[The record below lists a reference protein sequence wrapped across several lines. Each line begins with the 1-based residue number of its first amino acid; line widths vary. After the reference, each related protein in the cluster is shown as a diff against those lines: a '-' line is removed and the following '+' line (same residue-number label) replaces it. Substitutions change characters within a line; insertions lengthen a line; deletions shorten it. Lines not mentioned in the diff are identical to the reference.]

1 MKSTTLLSL
10 LSLAST
16 ALCHA
21 YIKELVIGGQVYA
34 GFDPFY
40 QSSPQGVVQPWDTN
54 NRNTDG
60 PMRLSDGDGIICG
73 RNPSPAQNVAK
84 APAGSQI
91 TFRWSRWQ
99 SNHQGP
105 IITYLAD
112 CGGDCRQAR
121 GANLQWFKIDEAGLL
136 QQGYWAT
143 DHLIRQGYEWKIQLP
158 QNIKS
163 GQYLMRHEMIAL
175 QFATQQNGAQF
186 FTSCTNLDIEG
197 GTGQSVPQGV
207 RLQDYY
213 NGATQGLFV
222 NIQGL
227 GSYPIPGPQVAQGLG
242 VTPSVQMN
250 DGSNNNPSFPQ
261 TFPNE
266 PTDDNGTVANVHLD
280 YAGGSSGG
288 TQQFQQQQ
296 GQQQGQYVYYP
307 GYGYYYQYQKRDV
320 HGDRHKNMKKRN
332 SEILARR
339 IRRQVVAE
347 VTGKKI

>member
-1 MKSTTLLSL
+1 MKTTTLLL
-10 LSLAST
+10 LAALPT
-16 ALCHA
+16 ALGHA
-21 YIKELVIGGQVYA
+21 FVQQLVIGGQTYA

-40 QSSPQGVVQPWDTN
+40 TASNQGIVQPWDTN

-73 RNPSPAQNVAK
+73 RNPSPAQNIAK

-112 CGGDCRQAR
+112 CGGDCKQAR
-121 GANLQWFKIDEAGLL
+121 GANLQWFKVDEAGLL
-136 QQGYWAT
+136 QQGFWAT
-143 DHLIRQGYEWKIQLP
+143 DQLIRQGYEWKIQLP
-158 QNIKS
+158 TTIKS

-186 FTSCTNLDIEG
+186 FTSCTNVEITDGKSE
-197 GTGQSVPQGV
+197 TVPQGV

-213 NGATQGLFV
+213 NTATTGLYV

-227 GSYPIPGPQVAQGLG
+227 GSYPIPGPPLAQGLG
-242 VTPSVQMN
+242 VTPSVQLN
-250 DGSNNNPSFPQ
+250 DGQNNNPVFPQ

-288 TQQFQQQQ
+288 QAQQQQQ
-296 GQQQGQYVYYP
+296 GQRQGQYVYYP
-307 GYGYYYQYQKRDV
+307 GYGYYYQYTKRDV
-320 HGDRHKNMKKRN
+320 HGDGHRNMKRRN
-332 SEILARR
+332 NLRR
-339 IRRQVVAE
+339 LRRQIVAE
-347 VTGKKI
+347 HQAKSI

>member
-1 MKSTTLLSL
+1 MKPSVLLSL
-10 LSLAST
+10 LSGAST
-16 ALCHA
+16 VLAHA
-21 YIKELVIGGQVYA
+21 YIKEMVIGGQTYA

-40 QSSPQGVVQPWDTN
+40 QASPQGIVQPWDTS
-54 NRNTDG
+54 NRHTDG

-73 RNPSPAQNVAK
+73 RNPTPAQNVAK
-84 APAGSQI
+84 AQAGSQL

-213 NGATQGLFV
+213 TSATQGLFV

-227 GSYPIPGPQVAQGLG
+227 GSYPIPGPPLTQGLG
-242 VTPSVQMN
+242 VTPSVQLN
-250 DGSNNNPSFPQ
+250 DGNNRNPNFPQ

-266 PTDDNGTVANVHLD
+266 PTDDNGTQPNVHLD
-280 YAGGSSGG
+280 YAGGVSGG
-288 TQQFQQQQ
+288 AQQVRQQ
-296 GQQQGQYVYYP
+296 QQQGQYVYYP

-320 HGDRHKNMKKRN
+320 HGNGHGNGKRMN
-332 SEILARR
+332 HLNTKR
-339 IRRQVVAE
+339 IRRQLVAAA
-347 VTGKKI
+347 GKTV